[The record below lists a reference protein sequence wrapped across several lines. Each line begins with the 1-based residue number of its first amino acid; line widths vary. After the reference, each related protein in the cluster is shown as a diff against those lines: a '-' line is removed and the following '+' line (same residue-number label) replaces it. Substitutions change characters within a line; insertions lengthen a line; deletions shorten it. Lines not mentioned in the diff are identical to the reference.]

1 MRCRL
6 IGELHEISN
15 PLQAHLSYKRA
26 SKTSLGA
33 GSSRDRTIL
42 SPHRVCDCRP
52 QSFIMHWRGNGE
64 FDSGRF
70 RGSEC
75 RARFAAARVR
85 LSGYGLFRVLDR
97 KALGFLLLRC

>member
-1 MRCRL
+1 VRCRL

-52 QSFIMHWRGNGE
+52 QSFIMHGRGNGE
-64 FDSGRF
+64 FDLADS
-70 RGSEC
+70 
-75 RARFAAARVR
+75 AAASAGHDLRQ
-85 LSGYGLFRVLDR
+85 
-97 KALGFLLLRC
+97 LGFG